1 MKSDYRLFSVSLIW
15 LIIVFFVPA
24 ISAEEFFYPDQIK
37 KGKELTGRVRDAATG
52 EPVIGASVFLEG
64 TTIGAI
70 TDIYGNYTITYPGGR
85 HTVVASYL
93 GYKPSKAVVAE
104 AQILDF
110 ALYEDLVE
118 LEEAVVVG
126 YGTQR
131 KMSIVGAITTVD
143 VDDI

>member
-64 TTIGAI
+64 TTIGLLQTFMAI
-70 TDIYGNYTITYPGGR
+70 TLLLI
-85 HTVVASYL
+85 L
-93 GYKPSKAVVAE
+93 E
-104 AQILDF
+104 AAIL
-110 ALYEDLVE
+110 L
-118 LEEAVVVG
+118 
-126 YGTQR
+126 
-131 KMSIVGAITTVD
+131 
-143 VDDI
+143 